1 LPREKKTRTAN
12 GRSSIFHS
20 EHDNSWHGYVTVGV
34 TDSGAPDRRH
44 VRGKTNA
51 AVAKKV
57 RDLERRRDEGKV
69 RKPGQTWTVEQWLDH
84 WLNTIVA
91 PPTITQNAWDA
102 YDSAIRIHLIPGIGA
117 HRLNKLEPEHLERL
131 YRKMMTQGRT
141 PSRPGEKIKPTRPAT
156 AHQAHRTIRAA
167 LNEAVRR
174 RHISENPALL
184 ARAPKVVEEE
194 IEPYSVD
201 EIKRL
206 LEAAQTQRNSAR
218 WAIALAVGLRQG
230 EALGLRWP
238 DIDEAACA
246 LTVRRNRLRPRWKH
260 GCATPCGHQHAGH
273 CPQRVSL
280 REETGA
286 TKSKAGNRIIGL
298 PDELVTLLQR
308 HRTEQDQERATAAE
322 LWHDTGYVFTTPTG
336 QPLNMR
342 TDHREWKLLIA
353 RAGVAER
360 RLHDARHT
368 AATVLLLLGVAER
381 TVMGVMGWS
390 NTAMAARYQHI
401 TATIR
406 RDVAQ
411 RVGGLLWE
419 ATGDT
424 APEPP
429 NGDPATGAAA
439 QMQPQMQPRVRTDT
453 GTRSSRPALTL
464 VKGGG
469 SGGIRTPG
477 PSRVARFQ
485 GECIRPLCHASEC
498 TLAPCSRTPQQSPS
512 NVGRTAVLCSSDRAP
527 GNPEPGAQE
536 GRRAVRCS
544 WRSVSSVRGT
554 QPRQTR

>member
-1 LPREKKTRTAN
+1 MPRDKKTRTAN

-34 TDSGAPDRRH
+34 TDNGAPDRRH
-44 VRGKTNA
+44 VRGRTER
-51 AVAKKV
+51 AVTKKV

-69 RKPGQTWTVEQWLDH
+69 RKPGQMWTVEQWLNH

-102 YDSAIRIHLIPGIGA
+102 YESAIRVHLIPGIGA
-117 HRLNKLEPEHLERL
+117 HRLDKLQAEHLERL
-131 YRKMMTQGRT
+131 YRKMMTQGRS
-141 PSRPGEKIKPTRPAT
+141 PSRPGEKVKPTRPAT

-174 RHISENPALL
+174 GHISGNPALL

-206 LEAAQTQRNSAR
+206 LEAAQTRRNSAR
-218 WAIALAVGLRQG
+218 WAIALALGLRQG
-230 EALGLRWP
+230 EALGLRWS
-238 DIDEAACA
+238 DIDEAARA
-246 LTVRRNRLRPRWKH
+246 LTVRRNRLRPKWKH
-260 GCATPCGHQHAGH
+260 GCATTCGHKHGGH
-273 CPQRVSL
+273 CPQRRPL

-308 HRTEQDQERATAAE
+308 HRTEQDRERATAAD

-336 QPLNMR
+336 QPLNLR

-368 AATVLLLLGVAER
+368 AATVLLLLGVPER

-406 RDVAQ
+406 HDVAQ
-411 RVGGLLWE
+411 RVGGLLWKP
-419 ATGDT
+419 T
-424 APEPP
+424 AGPSTEPSD
-429 NGDPATGAAA
+429 GDPAAGTAA
-439 QMQPQMQPRVRTDT
+439 QMQPEMQPLPKTEPQR
-453 GTRSSRPALTL
+453 RSSRPALTL

-485 GECIRPLCHASEC
+485 GECIRPLCHASK
-498 TLAPCSRTPQQSPS
+498 ASR
-512 NVGRTAVLCSSDRAP
+512 
-527 GNPEPGAQE
+527 
-536 GRRAVRCS
+536 
-544 WRSVSSVRGT
+544 
-554 QPRQTR
+554 